1 LTAARLKTQLL
12 RSLDSYLNPLGFRR
26 VSDKFFGDRYYRDE
40 GGVRQGFH
48 VSTRARG
55 NGLEAELPY
64 VTVRFAP
71 VEELVASLEEP
82 HPLTTPAGIA
92 ARATLTVLT
101 SSHGGFVHK
110 TWMIRSAEEVG
121 QVAEQIAN
129 QAIAKGIPVFKT
141 FSNAEQALAILAADD
156 EQARSY
162 SAPDEVRAKNAVALA
177 FLLHGKDA
185 AKLIAQKKA
194 ARLHGEGLSTFTHWM
209 GRFLSSLAKEE
220 A

>member
-1 LTAARLKTQLL
+1 LSAARLKTQLL
-12 RSLDSYLNPLGFRR
+12 RSLDSYLTPLGFRR

-40 GGVRQGFH
+40 RGVRQGFH

-55 NGLEAELPY
+55 DALEAELPY

-71 VEELVASLEEP
+71 VEEMVASLEEP

-101 SSHGGFVHK
+101 SSHGGFMRN
-110 TWMIRSAEEVG
+110 TWMIRNPDEAG

-141 FSNAEQALAILAADD
+141 FSNPEQALAILAADD

-162 SAPDEVRAKNAVALA
+162 SAPDEVRAKKAVALA
-177 FLLHGKDA
+177 FLLHGKEA
-185 AKLIAQKKA
+185 ATQIANVKFG
-194 ARLHGEGLSTFTHWM
+194 RLRGEGLSTFTLWM
-209 GRFLSSLAKEE
+209 DKLFLSSSAE
-220 A
+220 AH